1 MPHHLVYLSHAT
13 QPLTD
18 ADLSALLDQSRRNN
32 ASLDLTGVLAYGNN
46 QFLQVLEGDEQ
57 TVRTLYELI
66 RQDPRHRN
74 VATFA
79 DKHIPERAFPEWGM
93 AFRPLAPEQFQ
104 QLLGYLSPTELG
116 FEQQELSA
124 VDGQLLQTLRGFVLG

>member
-1 MPHHLVYLSHAT
+1 MLHHLIYLSHAT
-13 QPLTD
+13 QPFSD
-18 ADLSALLDQSRRNN
+18 DDLATLLDQSRRNN
-32 ASLDLTGVLAYGNN
+32 TNLGLTGVLVYGNN

-57 TVRTLYELI
+57 TVRTLYERI

-79 DKHIPERAFPEWGM
+79 DKPIPERAFAEWGM
-93 AFRPLAPEQFQ
+93 AFRPLVPAQFQ
-104 QLLGYLSPTELG
+104 QLLGYLPPAELAFAQPELG
-116 FEQQELSA
+116 A